1 MKIGLPM
8 TVQCTW
14 IVHYDRTTFTNPE
27 IHIAR
32 EQSVVESSAT
42 LKPERFSNFQKK
54 LRRRKSLK
62 LAAWETWVN

>member
-14 IVHYDRTTFTNPE
+14 IVHYDRTTITVTCVCNPE

-32 EQSVVESSAT
+32 EQSVVESFAT
-42 LKPERFSNFQKK
+42 LKPERFSNFQK
-54 LRRRKSLK
+54 
-62 LAAWETWVN
+62 